1 MFESERESSAQIIF
15 TETSKFTSYETTCLN
30 IKREIYDRNSKNDT
44 KHESV
49 TINILNFYTEK
60 TFQKVISL

>member
-44 KHESV
+44 
-49 TINILNFYTEK
+49 
-60 TFQKVISL
+60 